1 MDRPNDHRIH
11 PPQEELK
18 AALAEKKRVVSKAI
32 AQAADA
38 AAEQSRLEAEV
49 QRLSAAAAAASEAAE
64 NVPVSGM
71 AAVRGASALG
81 LQNELVKSRLRA
93 GVPLCPKT

>member
-1 MDRPNDHRIH
+1 MDHPNEHRIH

-49 QRLSAAAAAASEAAE
+49 QLSAAAAAASEAAE

-93 GVPLCPKT
+93 GVPLCPKI